1 MAKVDIND
9 VLKGLIQPIGAL
21 KGGSTYPVTAA
32 DQIWVY
38 TDASTH
44 TPLDEYLSAL
54 KTGTAEITQ
63 VFVSNAETVAANKI
77 AKTSIVGGS
86 AAKCKVGDIVLAKNG
101 GVYKITAVGATD
113 LTLEGLASYA
123 LAKDLEAAKARIT
136 AVEGKF
142 DETGKAKDAAKL
154 GGQLPG
160 YYATKESVDA
170 LISKVNGKSSIYV
183 FDTEAARKKSLVDN
197 PNKYKV
203 GDTLL
208 IVQENVPD
216 YWVTKVNAA
225 VGTEGTGVYSLS
237 KLETKIDL
245 TASGIQGKI
254 DEAAT
259 TAKNE
264 AINEAVKQAK
274 TETTTQVEALKNGD
288 VKTAL
293 DKAAKNASDIAKI
306 KAPVV
311 SASGLAAGVNPTATI
326 TEITAGAD
334 AGKLRIEFGIPAGQK
349 GADGAKGADGLNGHN
364 VILASVNVG
373 SETNVNKSDLINAE
387 NVAIG
392 DRIID
397 NQGEAYKVTAVAATT
412 VHVGPT
418 IDGFNLKGAKGDKG
432 DKGEKGDIG
441 LTPVVTAVASVNDT
455 VGTPAVTVTK
465 TGTDAAPKFNFAF
478 TGLKGSDA
486 NVSGSVVPTTNV
498 GNLKRN
504 EEYNFTS
511 FQDLLNKRLVS
522 YVAASRGNGWATP
535 TNGGTF
541 EDGTIINITGLGV
554 EAYKGTS
561 AITAFGG
568 NDGTKDYTV
577 AVDSSSK
584 KLGEKVSGT
593 VKFDKPIAISTNR
606 SGFNWTVTYK
616 AANNTDARLSGT
628 TSRFIF
634 KDKVYFGLAK
644 EGAVK
649 DSASVL
655 ALSKNQL
662 ADSAAGIN
670 IAQFGTLTGGNYLYV
685 VVNATSRPLVIHS
698 GLGDSDR
705 VKIGADIDFTNAS
718 GKTKKFAIY
727 RSANPNIPLAGC
739 SITLK

>member
-54 KTGTAEITQ
+54 QTGTAEITQ
-63 VFVSNAETVAANKI
+63 VFVSNAEAVSEGKI

-86 AAKCKVGDIVLAKNG
+86 AARCKTGDIVLAKDG
-101 GVYKITAVGATD
+101 GVYKIAAVGAID
-113 LTLEGLASYA
+113 ITLESLASYA
-123 LAKDLEAAKARIT
+123 LPKDLEAAKTRIA

-142 DETGKAKDAAKL
+142 DETGAAKDAAKL

-160 YYATKESVDA
+160 YYATKESVNA
-170 LISKVNGKSSIYV
+170 LIGQVNGKSSIYV
-183 FDTEAARKKSLVDN
+183 FDTEAARKKALVAD
-197 PNKYKV
+197 PKKYKV

-208 IVQENVPD
+208 IVAKDVPD
-216 YWVTKVNAA
+216 RWISKVNATA
-225 VGTEGTGVYSLS
+225 AEGSDTGVYVLS
-237 KLETKIDL
+237 ELETKIDL
-245 TASGIQGKI
+245 TASGIQDKI
-254 DEAAT
+254 DEAK
-259 TAKNE
+259 TA
-264 AINEAVKQAK
+264 AITEAVKQAK

-293 DKAAKNASDIAKI
+293 DKATKNASDIDNI
-306 KAPVV
+306 KAPIV
-311 SASGLAAGVNPTATI
+311 SASGLAAGAKPTATI
-326 TEITAGAD
+326 TEIKEGAN
-334 AGKLRIEFGIPAGQK
+334 AGKLQFEFGIPAGEK
-349 GADGAKGADGLNGHN
+349 GADGVKGADGLNGHN

-373 SETNVNKSDLINAE
+373 SETDVAKADLINAE

-412 VHVGPT
+412 VHVSPT
-418 IDGFNLKGAKGDKG
+418 IEGFNLKGSKG

-441 LTPVVTAVASVNDT
+441 LTPVVSATATVDDK

-465 TGTDAAPKFNFAF
+465 AAGSTDEAPKFNFAF
-478 TGLKGSDA
+478 SGLKGSDA

-504 EEYNFTS
+504 EKYSFTS

-522 YVAASRGNGWATP
+522 YVAASRGNGWAMP
-535 TNGGTF
+535 NNGGTF
-541 EDGTIINITGLGV
+541 EDGTVINITGLGV

-561 AITAFGG
+561 AITAVGG
-568 NDGTKDYTV
+568 NDGTKNYTV
-577 AVDSSSK
+577 AVDSSK
-584 KLGEKVSGT
+584 AKLGEKVSGT
-593 VKFDKPIAISTNR
+593 VKFDAPIAISTNHA
-606 SGFNWTVTYK
+606 GFTWKVTYK
-616 AANNTDARLSGT
+616 SASDTDATLSGT
-628 TSRFIF
+628 TGRFVF

-644 EGAVK
+644 EGVVK

-670 IAQFGTLTGGNYLYV
+670 IAQFGTLTNDNYLYV
-685 VVNATSRPLVIHS
+685 VVNAASRPLVIHS